1 MAQPHQRELL
11 AGGQIHHQ
19 IQRRA
24 LHTEA
29 VRMGSQLSCR
39 ICPGPCSVCSTGAG
53 EKAKE
58 ASRGKSTHYKVSRG
72 VVRGTG
78 SSPAPA
84 LNLHLHTG
92 KNYRSPSQNR
102 VRMRINTCRASRTTS
117 GKADKHQVQAN
128 YDYAPYIHIG
138 C

>member
-58 ASRGKSTHYKVSRG
+58 ASRGKSTRYKVSR
-72 VVRGTG
+72 RGLG
-78 SSPAPA
+78 AQAPV
-84 LNLHLHTG
+84 LPQH
-92 KNYRSPSQNR
+92 
-102 VRMRINTCRASRTTS
+102 
-117 GKADKHQVQAN
+117 
-128 YDYAPYIHIG
+128 
-138 C
+138 